1 MTNTVAG
8 GSLNQDCHIRWP
20 CAIRTIKVYL
30 KKTLGPIIFQAFE
43 PGQGLI
49 RILST
54 ATRWVPQWSFHQPHQ
69 HKRDQLYFE
78 NNCIGRTLRHDGR
91 YRKMTS
97 AVAFHHP
104 NIWKFLDVI
113 KTEQI
118 YESALYRNIAYA
130 KCVRWSCAS
139 PHSAVI
145 HTHSGYPKVFQSE
158 GIV

>member
-1 MTNTVAG
+1 MSSQLCEANLHSVTIGVIAG

-20 CAIRTIKVYL
+20 CAIRTLKVYL

-78 NNCIGRTLRHDGR
+78 NNCNGRTLRHDGR
-91 YRKMTS
+91 YRKITS
-97 AVAFHHP
+97 AVTFHHP
-104 NIWKFLDVI
+104 KIWKFLDVI

-118 YESALYRNIAYA
+118 YKSALYRRRLQQQQRLWIY
-130 KCVRWSCAS
+130 W
-139 PHSAVI
+139 H
-145 HTHSGYPKVFQSE
+145 
-158 GIV
+158 